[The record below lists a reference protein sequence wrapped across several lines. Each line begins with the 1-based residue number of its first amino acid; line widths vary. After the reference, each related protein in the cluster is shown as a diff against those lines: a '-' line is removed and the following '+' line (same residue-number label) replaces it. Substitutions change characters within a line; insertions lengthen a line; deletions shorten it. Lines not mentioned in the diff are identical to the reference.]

1 LTPCRSFVIFRE
13 THKKH
18 TFSSIGKN
26 LSLLYLFDRL
36 TDIILKMCVDFLI
49 DQNPAIFIDKTVNI
63 QKKVKKT
70 NPHYF
75 SA

>member
-1 LTPCRSFVIFRE
+1 
-13 THKKH
+13 
-18 TFSSIGKN
+18 
-26 LSLLYLFDRL
+26 
-36 TDIILKMCVDFLI
+36 MCVDFLI